1 MNWPSHR
8 SNQDRWHELIKQAL
22 FTWMSTNDETVC
34 TGFRTSIDVLLC
46 LGYNHEDC
54 DLTIRDY
61 DHQHHSERGSKNPNP
76 ECSRIKG
83 GGSMSVISTCCIVL
97 EMSSTENGMLE
108 SSSSR
113 KELLTALLESS
124 VIMTL
129 MLDITSEDTL
139 CVPYLSS
146 QYIVLILYN
155 CCMLSTGQS
164 SLVISFKVFFGF

>member
-97 EMSSTENGMLE
+97 EMSSTENGMLHLKFINI
-108 SSSSR
+108 SNNKKKVQKQRKKILSYQRQNPTVTQNHGLFTLSR
-113 KELLTALLESS
+113 HLVGKSCLQH
-124 VIMTL
+124 
-129 MLDITSEDTL
+129 
-139 CVPYLSS
+139 CWNP
-146 QYIVLILYN
+146 
-155 CCMLSTGQS
+155 QS
-164 SLVISFKVFFGF
+164 S

>member
-22 FTWMSTNDETVC
+22 FTWLSTNDETVC
-34 TGFRTSIDVLLC
+34 TGFSTSIDVLLC

-54 DLTIRDY
+54 DLNIRDY

-97 EMSSTENGMLE
+97 EMSSTENGMLDL
-108 SSSSR
+108 
-113 KELLTALLESS
+113 KF
-124 VIMTL
+124 I
-129 MLDITSEDTL
+129 
-139 CVPYLSS
+139 
-146 QYIVLILYN
+146 N
-155 CCMLSTGQS
+155 
-164 SLVISFKVFFGF
+164 ISNKK